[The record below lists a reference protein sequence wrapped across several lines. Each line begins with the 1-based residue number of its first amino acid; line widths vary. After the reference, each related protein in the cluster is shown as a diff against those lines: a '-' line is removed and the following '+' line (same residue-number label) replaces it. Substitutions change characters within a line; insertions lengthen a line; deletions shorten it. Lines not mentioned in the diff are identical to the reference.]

1 MSENFRDGSSLFP
14 RQIGEPLF
22 TYAWP
27 PRVEHTLSAPSG
39 SQVAHVPS
47 GYQASPSTSLVA
59 SHLTLYPAGLPGGGS
74 QLKWIF
80 RDPAALALGFW
91 GAPSSPW
98 WDGKDDSIW
107 LVKFLSSSSVVDQ
120 GQVEQPAQPPA
131 PL

>member
-14 RQIGEPLF
+14 RQIGEPLS

-27 PRVEHTLSAPSG
+27 PRVEHTLSAFSG
-39 SQVAHVPS
+39 ALWPQVAHVPI

-80 RDPAALALGFW
+80 RDPAALALGF
-91 GAPSSPW
+91 
-98 WDGKDDSIW
+98 
-107 LVKFLSSSSVVDQ
+107 
-120 GQVEQPAQPPA
+120 
-131 PL
+131 